1 YNLVEMIK
9 NFANLAHKEIMIVGD
24 TIVFNSSETVLSED
38 ETFLGD
44 LVGKDDTAAEVM
56 KKSLQVVNAIRV
68 KDNDVVATAK
78 LPILNPNEFDLWKM
92 RIEQYFSMTDYF
104 LWEVILNG
112 DSPSPTRIV
121 DGVVQIIAPT
131 TAEQRIAK
139 KNELK
144 ARGTLLMALL
154 DKHQLKFNIHK
165 DAKTLMEAIEKRSMK
180 LKSRVH
186 LLLAKTHKT
195 LHLYILITLTALMS
209 QSVLF
214 LVFLLPVA
222 IFSTLPNVNGLS
234 DAVIY
239 SFFASQSNSPQL
251 DNEDLKQIDPDDL
264 KEMDLKWQMA
274 MLTMRARR
282 FLKRTRRN
290 LGSSS
295 SSGSDNEVAPCS
307 KACSKSY
314 ATLQTHYDNLTVKF
328 RKSQGDVL
336 SYKIE
341 LHIHE
346 FDNSV
351 PKNLENDRYTSGEG
365 YHVVPPPY
373 TGTFMPPK
381 PFNDAPTASESV
393 VNVFHV
399 ESSLNKPSKD
409 MSKTYRPAAPIIE
422 EWISDSK
429 DETEIESVPKQKEP
443 SFVPTS
449 KHVTTPKESVKKV
462 EHPKQAENLRTN
474 NQKSRGHKQSWNRK
488 ACFVCRSLNPLI
500 KDCDYYEKQMEQK
513 HVWNN
518 TMRVNHQNS
527 VRITRPYSNRNIVPT
542 TVLTRSRLVS
552 LNVARP
558 VSTAV
563 PQSIMKSP
571 RSVKHVVNKAH
582 SPIRRPINHIPV
594 TKNSNFNNK
603 VTTVKVNKINVVQGT
618 KGNAEKTSEN

>member
-1 YNLVEMIK
+1 FRFRINSKSSNKVYVIVVLDLSKV
-9 NFANLAHKEIMIVGD
+9 ANPLY
-24 TIVFNSSETVLSED
+24 SL
-38 ETFLGD
+38 
-44 LVGKDDTAAEVM
+44 KD
-56 KKSLQVVNAIRV
+56 KYLFKSKDPQVV
-68 KDNDVVATAK
+68 VAAAK

-92 RIEQYFSMTDYF
+92 RIEQYFSMTDYS

-131 TAEQRIAK
+131 TAEQ
-139 KNELK
+139 
-144 ARGTLLMALL
+144 
-154 DKHQLKFNIHK
+154 
-165 DAKTLMEAIEKRSMK
+165 
-180 LKSRVH
+180 
-186 LLLAKTHKT
+186 
-195 LHLYILITLTALMS
+195 
-209 QSVLF
+209 
-214 LVFLLPVA
+214 
-222 IFSTLPNVNGLS
+222 S

-264 KEMDLKWQMA
+264 KEMDLKWQMN
-274 MLTMRARR
+274 MFTMRARR

-290 LGSSS
+290 LGLSS

-314 ATLQTHYDNLTVKF
+314 ATLQTHYDNLTVEF

-336 SYKIE
+336 SYKIGLESVEARLVVYQQNETVLEDDIKLLKLDVMLRDNALAELRKKFLKAEKERDKQVFDCEE

-346 FDNSV
+346 SDNSV
-351 PKNLENDRYTSGEG
+351 PKNPENDRYTLGEG
-365 YHVVPPPY
+365 YHVVPPLY
-373 TGTFMPPK
+373 IGTFMPLK

-409 MSKTYRPAAPIIE
+409 MSKTYRPAAPIIKD
-422 EWISDSK
+422 WISDSE

-449 KHVTTPKESVKKV
+449 KHVTTPKETVKKV

-500 KDCDYYEKQMEQK
+500 KDCDYCEKQMEQK

-527 VRITRPYSNRNIVPT
+527 VRMTRPYSNRNIVPT
-542 TVLTRSRLVS
+542 TVLMRSRLVS

-571 RSVKHVVNKAH
+571 RLVKHVVNKAH
-582 SPIRRPINHIPV
+582 SPIRKPINHRPA

-618 KGNAEKTSEN
+618 KG